1 MKLAARFALYRA
13 NLNRPSFWVLV
24 VPLVLILLSQLL
36 GEILQTKTIE
46 GWSFVICVFW
56 SPLMV
61 LHVLGAGKGWD
72 DFKRKD
78 YPKELALLAMGL
90 NVLAPF
96 VVIYFILYV

>member
-1 MKLAARFALYRA
+1 MGLATRFALYRA

-24 VPLVLILLSQLL
+24 VPLVLILLSRLF
-36 GEILQTKTIE
+36 GAFLQTKTIE

-61 LHVLGAGKGWD
+61 LHVFGAGKGWD

-78 YPKELALLAMGL
+78 YPKGLALLAMGL
-90 NVLAPF
+90 NLLAPF
-96 VVIYFILYV
+96 AVIYFILYV